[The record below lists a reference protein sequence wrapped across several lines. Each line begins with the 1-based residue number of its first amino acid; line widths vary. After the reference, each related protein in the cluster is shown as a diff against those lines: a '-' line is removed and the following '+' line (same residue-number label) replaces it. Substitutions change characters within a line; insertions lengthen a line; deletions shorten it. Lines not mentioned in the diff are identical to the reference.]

1 MKIININKNKYG
13 NSYKVYLENDEE
25 HDLSIE
31 QIVKYKIKE
40 NTEINYDKFKE
51 ILFEDNKKEAFN
63 KALDIISFKDN
74 TTYEIRNKLY
84 KKGYDDIIIS
94 DVLEKLKEYNFID
107 DNKYAQSYVN
117 SCLTYKKY
125 GKNKIIYMLKQRGI
139 SSSIISNLNF
149 NNDLE
154 FETAKNVFYKKLSSL
169 DKYDNNKKKEKLYR
183 HLSSKG
189 YSSEVIMK
197 LLKDL

>member
-1 MKIININKNKYG
+1 
-13 NSYKVYLENDEE
+13 
-25 HDLSIE
+25 
-31 QIVKYKIKE
+31 
-40 NTEINYDKFKE
+40 
-51 ILFEDNKKEAFN
+51 
-63 KALDIISFKDN
+63 
-74 TTYEIRNKLY
+74 
-84 KKGYDDIIIS
+84 
-94 DVLEKLKEYNFID
+94 
-107 DNKYAQSYVN
+107 
-117 SCLTYKKY
+117 
-125 GKNKIIYMLKQRGI
+125 MLKQRGI

>member
-51 ILFEDNKKEAFN
+51 ILFEDNKREAFN

-125 GKNKIIYMLKQRGI
+125 GKNKIIYMLKQKGI

>member
-40 NTEINYDKFKE
+40 NTEIDYDKFKE
-51 ILFEDNKKEAFN
+51 ILFEDNKREAFN

-125 GKNKIIYMLKQRGI
+125 GKNKIIYMLKQKGI

>member
-40 NTEINYDKFKE
+40 NTEIDYDKFKE
-51 ILFEDNKKEAFN
+51 ILFEDNKREAFN

-94 DVLEKLKEYNFID
+94 DVLKKLKEYNFID

>member
-94 DVLEKLKEYNFID
+94 DVLKKLKEYNFID

-125 GKNKIIYMLKQRGI
+125 GKNKIIYMLKQKGI

>member
-125 GKNKIIYMLKQRGI
+125 GKNKIIYMLKQKGI